1 MSSLELHTK
10 KLWTCTLFKKSI
22 KVNFWPWDVSFPGVP
37 AGLELLPALAVPQL
51 SDISHPTGLAHISA
65 WDAPCWGAEL
75 YSCSNSLVVWD
86 MSLTC
91 EVKIKR
97 NVQDFSKQKKD
108 DKSESK
114 IKNPKLKPKS
124 KVNKNCKQQKMSPLE
139 KDTDNEGSP
148 FRVAPKAS

>member
-1 MSSLELHTK
+1 
-10 KLWTCTLFKKSI
+10 
-22 KVNFWPWDVSFPGVP
+22 
-37 AGLELLPALAVPQL
+37 
-51 SDISHPTGLAHISA
+51 
-65 WDAPCWGAEL
+65 
-75 YSCSNSLVVWD
+75 

-124 KVNKNCKQQKMSPLE
+124 KVNKNCKQQQMSPLE

-148 FRVAPKAS
+148 FQVAPKAS

>member
-1 MSSLELHTK
+1 
-10 KLWTCTLFKKSI
+10 
-22 KVNFWPWDVSFPGVP
+22 
-37 AGLELLPALAVPQL
+37 
-51 SDISHPTGLAHISA
+51 
-65 WDAPCWGAEL
+65 
-75 YSCSNSLVVWD
+75 

-124 KVNKNCKQQKMSPLE
+124 KVNKNGNQQKISHPLE
-139 KDTDNEGSP
+139 KDTVG
-148 FRVAPKAS
+148 